1 MMVIWLEK
9 EIENSSTKISEE
21 YKEDLSK
28 ALDDIK
34 QKSFKE
40 SMRREEEQKVL
51 EEEILKAKTHV
62 EKVREKHWYDVID

>member
-1 MMVIWLEK
+1 MNSYLSSKISNFQPLPEQIPNREECLTCKLKEQFSMMVIWLEK

-34 QKSFKE
+34 
-40 SMRREEEQKVL
+40 
-51 EEEILKAKTHV
+51 
-62 EKVREKHWYDVID
+62 